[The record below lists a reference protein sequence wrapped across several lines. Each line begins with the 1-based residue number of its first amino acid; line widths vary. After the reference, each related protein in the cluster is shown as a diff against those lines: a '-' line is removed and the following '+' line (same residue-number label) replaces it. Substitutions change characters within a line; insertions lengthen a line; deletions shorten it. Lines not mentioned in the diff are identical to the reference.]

1 MKNRKTNVMVV
12 GKTGSGKTVISVDV
26 MRTFYQN
33 NNSVTGVNCA
43 KTFRKTAKAQ
53 EIKIM
58 TTNSNGA
65 PGKIRHLND
74 IAVCCENPGMRVI
87 CVDDAESDFWLSA
100 SLPCATVLEGKSR
113 ISQDVLVLQRE
124 RGHCLFP
131 GTPGAGMS
139 ITKQPMSRV
148 FWRSLTTARLK
159 HCIAVRTGR
168 GWRRLSVRTVT
179 SGIH

>member
-1 MKNRKTNVMVV
+1 
-12 GKTGSGKTVISVDV
+12 
-26 MRTFYQN
+26 
-33 NNSVTGVNCA
+33 
-43 KTFRKTAKAQ
+43 
-53 EIKIM
+53 M

-65 PGKIRHLND
+65 PGKTRHLND

-148 FWRSLTTARLK
+148 FLAKSDDSQTLQSIIFRKQR
-159 HCIAVRTGR
+159 
-168 GWRRLSVRTVT
+168 
-179 SGIH
+179 

>member
-1 MKNRKTNVMVV
+1 
-12 GKTGSGKTVISVDV
+12 
-26 MRTFYQN
+26 
-33 NNSVTGVNCA
+33 
-43 KTFRKTAKAQ
+43 
-53 EIKIM
+53 M

-65 PGKIRHLND
+65 PGKTRHLND
-74 IAVCCENPGMRVI
+74 IAVCCENPGMRAI

-139 ITKQPMSRV
+139 ITKQRMYRV
-148 FWRSLTTARLK
+148 FLAKSDVSQIKALYSGEDGERLAEVIRQNCNVWYPLK
-159 HCIAVRTGR
+159 PGDGH
-168 GWRRLSVRTVT
+168 
-179 SGIH
+179 HDK

>member
-1 MKNRKTNVMVV
+1 
-12 GKTGSGKTVISVDV
+12 
-26 MRTFYQN
+26 
-33 NNSVTGVNCA
+33 
-43 KTFRKTAKAQ
+43 
-53 EIKIM
+53 M

-65 PGKIRHLND
+65 PGNTRHLND

-100 SLPCATVLEGKSR
+100 SLPCATVLEGKLR

-139 ITKQPMSRV
+139 ITKQPMYR
-148 FWRSLTTARLK
+148 F
-159 HCIAVRTGR
+159 
-168 GWRRLSVRTVT
+168 
-179 SGIH
+179 SGEV

>member
-1 MKNRKTNVMVV
+1 
-12 GKTGSGKTVISVDV
+12 
-26 MRTFYQN
+26 
-33 NNSVTGVNCA
+33 
-43 KTFRKTAKAQ
+43 
-53 EIKIM
+53 M

-100 SLPCATVLEGKSR
+100 SLPYATVLEGKSR

-148 FWRSLTTARLK
+148 FLAKSDDSQIKALYSGEDGERLAEAIRQNCNIWYPLK
-159 HCIAVRTGR
+159 PGDVR
-168 GWRRLSVRTVT
+168 
-179 SGIH
+179 HDK